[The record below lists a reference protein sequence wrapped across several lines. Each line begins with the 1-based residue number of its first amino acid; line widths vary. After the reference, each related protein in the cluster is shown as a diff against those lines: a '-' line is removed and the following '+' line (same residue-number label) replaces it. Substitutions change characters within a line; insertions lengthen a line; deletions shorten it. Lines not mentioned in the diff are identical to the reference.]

1 MEKKMEQ
8 AIRELL
14 SGRINALEA
23 THLLDAEIGGITS
36 ARWNPGA
43 GQYKIYNHT
52 RSVALPIR
60 GARKK
65 QAEALQE
72 LATLAYWKAQR
83 NGSFQA
89 GEIHLG
95 KGCSSKHYKD
105 GFNAYTQKLLT
116 QYAA

>member
-1 MEKKMEQ
+1 MEQ

-14 SGRINALEA
+14 SGRINTLEA
-23 THLLDAEIGGITS
+23 THSLDAEIGGITS
-36 ARWNPGA
+36 AKWNPGT

-52 RSVALPIR
+52 RIISLPVR
-60 GARKK
+60 GATRKE
-65 QAEALQE
+65 AEALQE

-83 NGSFQA
+83 NGNYQA

-95 KGCSSKHYKD
+95 KNCSSKHHKN
-105 GFNAYTQKLLT
+105 GFQAYTQRLLA

>member
-1 MEKKMEQ
+1 MEH

-23 THLLDAEIGGITS
+23 TQLLDAEIGGITS

-43 GQYKIYNHT
+43 RQYKIYNHT
-52 RSVALPIR
+52 RSVILPIR
-60 GARKK
+60 GARRKEV
-65 QAEALQE
+65 EALQE
-72 LATLAYWKAQR
+72 LATLSYWKAQQ
-83 NGSFQA
+83 NGNFQS

-95 KGCSSKHYKD
+95 ASCSSKHHKQ
-105 GFNAYTQKLLT
+105 GFQAYMQRLLA

>member
-1 MEKKMEQ
+1 MEN
-8 AIRELL
+8 AIRDLL

-23 THLLDAEIGGITS
+23 VQMLDAEIGGITS
-36 ARWNPGA
+36 ARWNPGV

-52 RSVALPIR
+52 RSVALPVR
-60 GARKK
+60 GARRI
-65 QAEALQE
+65 QAEALKE

-83 NGSFQA
+83 NGNFQA

-95 KGCSSKHYKD
+95 EDRSSKHHKK
-105 GFNAYTQKLLT
+105 GFDAYTQRLLA

>member
-1 MEKKMEQ
+1 MEN
-8 AIRELL
+8 AIRDLL

-23 THLLDAEIGGITS
+23 VQMLDAEIGGITS
-36 ARWNPGA
+36 AKWNPGA

-60 GARKK
+60 GARRK

-83 NGSFQA
+83 NGNFQA

-95 KGCSSKHYKD
+95 RDCSSKHHKE
-105 GFNAYTQKLLT
+105 GFNAYMQRLLT

>member
-1 MEKKMEQ
+1 MVH

-36 ARWNPGA
+36 AKWNPGT
-43 GQYKIYNHT
+43 GQYKVYNRT
-52 RSVALPIR
+52 KDITLPVR
-60 GARKK
+60 GARRKEV
-65 QAEALQE
+65 EALQE

-83 NGSFQA
+83 NGNYES

-95 KGCSSKHYKD
+95 KKCSSKHHKP
-105 GFNAYTQKLLT
+105 GFQAYMQRLLA
-116 QYAA
+116 QYVA